1 MSDELAKTPA
11 EAEMSDAHAHTAE
24 TCCPIFE
31 LRQYTLKPGR
41 RGELIALFEEHF
53 IEGQEQYG
61 MRILGQFRDL
71 ARPDRFVWLRGFAD
85 MEARRGALEGFYFG
99 PVWREHGRA
108 ANVTMLDS
116 DNVLLLHPAR
126 PTSSFRVDV
135 SARPAHD
142 APETDGGV
150 ILATV
155 YSFDAP
161 VGTPFV
167 EFFEADLAP
176 ALRGAGATL
185 LGQFVSEPSENT
197 FPQLPVREGE
207 HVLVWFASFADAAAY
222 AAYQAALAASQA
234 WTTTLAPT
242 LRRQLSRSEE
252 VLELAPSRRSLVRH
266 R

>member
-1 MSDELAKTPA
+1 
-11 EAEMSDAHAHTAE
+11 
-24 TCCPIFE
+24 
-31 LRQYTLKPGR
+31 
-41 RGELIALFEEHF
+41 
-53 IEGQEQYG
+53 
-61 MRILGQFRDL
+61 
-71 ARPDRFVWLRGFAD
+71 
-85 MEARRGALEGFYFG
+85 
-99 PVWREHGRA
+99 
-108 ANVTMLDS
+108 
-116 DNVLLLHPAR
+116 
-126 PTSSFRVDV
+126 
-135 SARPAHD
+135 
-142 APETDGGV
+142 V